1 MINQTVAIPE
11 KDYSLF
17 LEVVK
22 RFKWKV
28 KGNTS
33 IAKTKASNP
42 LLDEIKEAVENM
54 NLVKQ
59 GKLKARPIQDLLD
72 EL

>member
-1 MINQTVAIPE
+1 MIHQTVVVPDQ
-11 KDYSLF
+11 DYSLF

-28 KGNTS
+28 EGNIPVT
-33 IAKTKASNP
+33 KTKSDAK
-42 LLDEIKEAVENM
+42 LIKEVKEAVDNM

-59 GKLKARPIQDLLD
+59 GKLEARPIQDLLD